1 MRSPPFDD
9 RVRESLAAIVD
20 VNNQLAYH
28 LAVCESDDPGISFE
42 SRVDH
47 ELPRKTGMDGA
58 HVPYRG
64 PDVIGGRVD
73 RHFLANGSH
82 LPGPPYHTL
91 IGRSWG
97 LVLGKNCG
105 RTETRALRAWIPR
118 S

>member
-42 SRVDH
+42 SRVNH

-58 HVPYRG
+58 HVPSRG

-73 RHFLANGSH
+73 RHFLANRRAFVTSEW
-82 LPGPPYHTL
+82 
-91 IGRSWG
+91 R
-97 LVLGKNCG
+97 
-105 RTETRALRAWIPR
+105 RRRFTRGAAAP
-118 S
+118 